1 MDFEAQWR
9 QILADKE
16 QTLAPARIPLD
27 MRGAITEAP
36 LEPGRPQ
43 GGRFEH
49 LSVGVD
55 NSHHRHRAVRAQ
67 ASSSSTRLSR
77 RAKSNTSTYGRIDGI
92 RSIRISASISLVP
105 SPGSLRVTLM
115 RSHSAPSAT
124 AKCQVP
130 LSISAA

>member
-1 MDFEAQWR
+1 MAANPRR
-9 QILADKE
+9 QG
-16 QTLAPARIPLD
+16 TNLAPARIPLD

-36 LEPGRPQ
+36 LQPGRPQ

-55 NSHHRHRAVRAQ
+55 NSHYRHRAVRAQ

-92 RSIRISASISLVP
+92 PVGLANASEMVAKARSN
-105 SPGSLRVTLM
+105 
-115 RSHSAPSAT
+115 
-124 AKCQVP
+124 
-130 LSISAA
+130 